1 MRSTL
6 KVAHPVTAMSPTLEP
21 EMIRPVALVLAS
33 LLVMQ
38 PAPPTWRLVEEWRV
52 GGEPSGPH
60 ALHDVRDLELL
71 PNGNIV
77 LLEFKDQQIH
87 FLDGR
92 GKPVRTVGRKGGGP
106 GEYQN
111 ARGFVVYPN
120 GNLLVNDADANRFTL
135 LDNKGDFLRAVP
147 VSQTRGF
154 GGPWDASIDA
164 EGRLVEWVAVRRA
177 EQWIMARERWSA
189 DLTKSELI
197 YPTDCPAAPLPPPEA
212 RSYNFQNANGGMSM
226 AIPNATPLVPA
237 IRTADGGRWTA
248 SWPAFTPI
256 THTPHGSCTPDVTIS
271 LSGAPVAIP
280 AVVRDAAVKQVVEAA
295 SKYSSTPPDLS
306 RLPRVF
312 PAYEGIRLD
321 QLGQLWVLRW
331 TDATRKRFEVYGKR
345 GAAVATLDAPRSL
358 VAYRPT
364 IITADR
370 FIGIVTDED
379 DVPYLVSYRIVK

>member
-1 MRSTL
+1 
-6 KVAHPVTAMSPTLEP
+6 
-21 EMIRPVALVLAS
+21 MIRTLS
-33 LLVMQ
+33 LLLAGVFFLQ

-52 GGEPSGPH
+52 GGEADGPY

-71 PNGNIV
+71 PNGHLAI
-77 LLEFKDQQIH
+77 LEFKDQQIH

-111 ARGFVVYPN
+111 ARGFVVFPN

-135 LDNKGDFLRAVP
+135 LDSKGDFLKAIP
-147 VSQTRGF
+147 VSQSRGF
-154 GGPWDASIDA
+154 GGPWDASLDA
-164 EGRLVEWVAVRRA
+164 EGRLIEWVHVRRA

-197 YPTDCPAAPLPPPEA
+197 YPTDCPAAPLPPPET
-212 RSYNFQNANGGMSM
+212 RSYNFQNANGGMTM
-226 AIPNATPLVPA
+226 AIPNASPFVRS
-237 IRTADGGRWTA
+237 IHTADGGD
-248 SWPAFTPI
+248 
-256 THTPHGSCTPDVTIS
+256 TPHGSCTADVTIP
-271 LSGAPVAIP
+271 LAGRPIAIP

-312 PAYEGIRLD
+312 PAYEAIRLD

-331 TDATRKRFEVYGKR
+331 TDATRKRFEVYGKG

-370 FIGIVTDED
+370 FIGIVTDQD
-379 DVPYLVSYRIVK
+379 DVPYLVSYRIMK